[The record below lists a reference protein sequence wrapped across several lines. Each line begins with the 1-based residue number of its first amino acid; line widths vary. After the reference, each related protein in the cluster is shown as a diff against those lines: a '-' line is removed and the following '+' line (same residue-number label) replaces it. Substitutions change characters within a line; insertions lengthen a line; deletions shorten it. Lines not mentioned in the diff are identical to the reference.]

1 MKTGTAV
8 TLTRLTTEQR
18 LAIYG
23 VAVSAALAAGASQTY
38 ASTVTLD
45 LTGLPV
51 ASRTTFFGP
60 GGDLYFDVNAAT
72 AATAIS
78 RTNFAGADFRLF
90 NANTVSASPARVG
103 LIQGAGTGLASLNQI
118 AVHSIFDDRVLR
130 VQPSYNFGENRE
142 FDSKSNAR
150 VGGEVDRG
158 MGYMQEGEFLPG
170 ETGYIALSFRIDPG
184 QQRHWGWAN
193 LTFNADNT
201 MTLNG
206 LGYGSGEEEDVHVEE
221 FRTANGVPEGG
232 HSLVLLAMGAGG
244 LLAFRARQSKT
255 A

>member
-1 MKTGTAV
+1 MKTGTPV
-8 TLTRLTTEQR
+8 RLNRLTTEQR
-18 LAIYG
+18 LALYG
-23 VAVSAALAAGASQTY
+23 LAATAALAAGVSPAH

-90 NANTVSASPARVG
+90 NQNTFSMYPARVG
-103 LIQGAGTGLASLNQI
+103 MIQGAGTMLPSLNQI
-118 AVHSIFDDRVLR
+118 AVQSLFDTRVLR

-142 FDSKSNAR
+142 FQSKSLAR
-150 VGGEVDRG
+150 VGGAVDRG
-158 MGYMQEGEFLPG
+158 MGYMEEGEFLPG
-170 ETGYIALSFRIDPG
+170 DTGYIALSFRIGPTSA
-184 QQRHWGWAN
+184 RHWGWAN
-193 LTFNADNT
+193 ITFNPGDT
-201 MTLNG
+201 ITLNG
-206 LGYGSGEEEDVHVEE
+206 LGYGSEEEEDVHVEE

-232 HSLVLLAMGAGG
+232 HSLVLLAMGAAG
-244 LLAFRARQSKT
+244 LVAFRRVQAKAT
-255 A
+255 